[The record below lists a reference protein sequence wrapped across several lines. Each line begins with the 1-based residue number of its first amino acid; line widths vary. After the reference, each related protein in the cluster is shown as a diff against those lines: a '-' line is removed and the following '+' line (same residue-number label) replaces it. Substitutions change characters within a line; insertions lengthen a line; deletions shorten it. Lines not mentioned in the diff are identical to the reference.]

1 MTDTADLA
9 PLPTIR
15 AGNYRHYKGNDY
27 RVVGVVRHSETTE
40 PMVLYTPLYNDS
52 GMWVRPFAMFV
63 EQVTV
68 DGVVQPRFAW
78 VGE

>member
-1 MTDTADLA
+1 MTDTSDLA
-9 PLPTIR
+9 PLPFIALGT
-15 AGNYRHYKGNDY
+15 YRHYKGNVY

-63 EQVTV
+63 GQVTV
-68 DGVVQPRFAW
+68 DGLVQPRFAW